1 MSTSAI
7 NADAALTGVRS
18 PKRILLSVVAALSGG
33 KISEAVGA
41 FSDQFTFTDNA
52 LGLAFSDK
60 TRLTEFFQKSR
71 ELFPDTKLVVTS
83 TFESGDRVIA
93 EWKLTATEVVPY
105 LGLRTT
111 SFRRPFSLPG
121 VSVVEIK
128 HARIVNWSDY
138 YDLPTSRRMGLGAFF
153 EEWIEL

>member
-18 PKRILLSVVAALSGG
+18 HKRILLSVVAALTGG
-33 KISEAVGA
+33 KISEAVAA
-41 FSDQFTFTDNA
+41 FNDQFTFTDNA

-60 TRLTEFFQKSR
+60 NRLTEFFQKSR
-71 ELFPDTKLVVTS
+71 ELFPDTEVVVTS
-83 TFESGDRVIA
+83 TFESGDRVIP

>member
-1 MSTSAI
+1 MSTSTI
-7 NADAALTGVRS
+7 NPDAVLAGVRS

-41 FSDQFTFTDNA
+41 FGDQFTFTDNA
-52 LGLAFSDK
+52 LGLGFRDK
-60 TRLTEFFQKSR
+60 TCLTEFFQKSR
-71 ELFPDTKLVVTS
+71 ELFPDTESVVTS
-83 TFESGDRVIA
+83 MFESGDHVIA
-93 EWKLTATEVVPY
+93 QWKLTAVEVVPY
-105 LGLRTT
+105 LGLGSTN
-111 SFRRPFSLPG
+111 FRRPFSFPG

-138 YDLPTSRRMGLGAFF
+138 YDLPGSRRMGLGAFF

>member
-1 MSTSAI
+1 MSTTSI
-7 NADAALTGVRS
+7 NSGAALTGVKS

-52 LGLAFSDK
+52 LGLAFNDK
-60 TRLTEFFQKSR
+60 NRLTEFFQKSR
-71 ELFPDTKLVVTS
+71 ELFPDTEVVVTS
-83 TFESGDRVIA
+83 TFESGDHVIA

-105 LGLRTT
+105 FGSTNY
-111 SFRRPFSLPG
+111 RRPFSLPG
-121 VSVVEIK
+121 VSVVEVK
-128 HARIVNWSDY
+128 DGRIINWLDY
-138 YDLPTSRRMGLGAFF
+138 YDLPTSRRMRLGAFF